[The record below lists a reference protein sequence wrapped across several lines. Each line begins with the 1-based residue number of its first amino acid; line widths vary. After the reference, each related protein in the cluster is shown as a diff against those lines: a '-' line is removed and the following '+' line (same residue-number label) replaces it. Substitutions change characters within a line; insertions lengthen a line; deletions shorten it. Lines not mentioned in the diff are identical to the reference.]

1 MLTEGLVNTVSNLE
15 NESNEQDS
23 NFSGTHPSL
32 PLAHGKNMA
41 NQSRLLSFPLGRRR
55 KNTNIVQKGNWNM
68 LNPDLEGRKLPFS
81 TCSSFPFLEYCGQR
95 IKYYLLRYHS
105 NCLEVFRLENMFRKK
120 TTIGQSNQEERA
132 NSREKMDVTL
142 RKLQA
147 LKDKISEIRHQ
158 CEELR
163 KQVSANKVF
172 ENKVF
177 ENKVSENKVSE
188 NKASLCNQCGNAIEP
203 NQEVVVKDSAGIERR
218 HYHTKCFQA
227 LFK

>member
-1 MLTEGLVNTVSNLE
+1 
-15 NESNEQDS
+15 
-23 NFSGTHPSL
+23 
-32 PLAHGKNMA
+32 
-41 NQSRLLSFPLGRRR
+41 LGRRR
-55 KNTNIVQKGNWNM
+55 KNTNTVQKGNWNM
-68 LNPDLEGRKLPFS
+68 LNHDLEGRKLPFS

-120 TTIGQSNQEERA
+120 TTIGQSNQDERA

-172 ENKVF
+172 ENKVSENKVF
-177 ENKVSENKVSE
+177 ENKVSENKVFENKVSENKVFENKVSE
-188 NKASLCNQCGNAIEP
+188 NKASLCNQCGKAIEP
-203 NQEVVVKDSAGIERR
+203 YQEVVVKDSAGIERR
-218 HYHTKCFQA
+218 HYHAKCFQA